1 MLVRSVVDH
10 KIEDDFYVPLFSF
23 RNHAIEIAER
33 AVHRID
39 IFVIRDV
46 IAEIDLGRGKTRGN
60 PDSVDAKIFQI
71 IEFGGYAIQIADAI
85 VVAVEK
91 CADVD
96 LVNYR
101 ALVPGCIL
109 SGGQIPSPGV
119 VLPTDIRIFEIAVL
133 RCAVTIGL
141 FL

>member
-1 MLVRSVVDH
+1 MDRAVVGNVVSVV
-10 KIEDDFYVPLFSF
+10 
-23 RNHAIEIAER
+23 AQ
-33 AVHRID
+33 
-39 IFVIRDV
+39 
-46 IAEIDLGRGKTRGN
+46 GRREKWHQPNR
-60 PDSVDAKIFQI
+60 VDAKIFEI
-71 IEFGGYAIQIADAI
+71 VEFLCEALEITNAIAI
-85 VVAVEK
+85 AVEK

-119 VLPTDIRIFEIAVL
+119 VLPTDLTIVELAVL